1 MERNV
6 GALTTRTL
14 VAYYFNFH
22 RLAKAL
28 SQYLPCVEHSSPLF
42 SSGGKPLLIARAFY
56 FHRPLGTLRSSLTSA
71 VYSRSGSSWLL
82 MT

>member
-14 VAYYFNFH
+14 VAYYFNFR

-42 SSGGKPLLIARAFY
+42 SSGGSRCSLRGLSIFIAHWGPYAAR
-56 FHRPLGTLRSSLTSA
+56 
-71 VYSRSGSSWLL
+71 
-82 MT
+82 